1 MPWAI
6 FNRPSIQLSSLRGY
20 LQQQDDTLRV
30 DISHPYLEAARQ
42 IGLENYRLIS
52 ENTWCGEALYCSL
65 LFPER
70 RNLARDVFYRSL
82 DRDIRNSLPDFDTLA
97 GQLDVHLEE
106 WLAQLDFSDCS
117 LVGFTICFTQLPPAL
132 LAAGRIKKK
141 YPQIPIVLGGSTC
154 SPRIGSSLL
163 RVFPAIDFIING
175 EGEQP
180 LLRLC
185 RYLSGKRKHPGHNVQ
200 YRETGN
206 DRPQK
211 ESEGGIQND
220 EIQNLDL
227 LPLPDYDDY
236 FLELKNSGLSFIPLL
251 PLEFSRGCWW
261 NRCTFCNLNL
271 QWCGY
276 RNKSSTRVLQE
287 VDQLVAKYRCLDFA
301 FTDNSLP
308 PKEADRFFAATRK
321 MGKDLRFFGEIRTLN
336 NPEKYILYREGG
348 LNSVQVGI
356 ESFSNSLLKRMQ
368 KGVTVMDNIAAMKY
382 AVEAGIKL
390 DGNLILEFPGSTE
403 KEVEE
408 TLHVLDFVLPYRPLK
423 GAGFFLGHGS
433 PVWNDPKQFGLKT
446 VVHHPH
452 NRQLYPEHLL
462 ADLEMLIH
470 SFHGDRVAQRGMWK
484 PVREKIRLWSDFHA
498 QRKSG
503 QAPLSY
509 RRGVDFI
516 LIRQERPGQE
526 TLHHRLHG
534 LSQKIY
540 LACRRPVPIK
550 SLLREF
556 NSITEKQLLNFLADL
571 EQKRLLYIDRDSC
584 LALAVRE
591 RRIL

>member
-6 FNRPSIQLSSLRGY
+6 FNRPSIQLSTLRGY

-30 DISHPYLEAARQ
+30 DIRHPYLEAARK

-52 ENTWCGEALYCSL
+52 GNTWCGEALYCSL

-70 RNLARDVFYRSL
+70 RNRAGEVFHRSL
-82 DRDIRNSLPDFDTLA
+82 DRRTRSVLPDFDTLA
-97 GQLDVHLEE
+97 DQLDAHLEK

-117 LVGFTICFTQLPPAL
+117 LIGFTVCFSQLSPAL
-132 LAAGRIKKK
+132 LAAGRLKRKH
-141 YPQIPIVLGGSTC
+141 PQIPIVFGGSTC

-163 RVFPAIDFIING
+163 RAFPEIDFIING

-185 RYLSGKRKHPGHNVQ
+185 RYLSGERRHPGHNVLH
-200 YRETGN
+200 RETGRN
-206 DRPQK
+206 VPEQK
-211 ESEGGIQND
+211 NTGCIKND
-220 EIQNLDL
+220 EIRDLDS

-236 FLELKNSGLSFIPLL
+236 FLELKKSGLPFIPSL

-261 NRCTFCNLNL
+261 NKCTFCNLNL

-276 RNKSSTRVLQE
+276 RNKSNTRVLQE
-287 VDQLVAKYRCLDFA
+287 VERLVAKYRCLDFA

-321 MGKDLRFFGEIRTLN
+321 MNRELRFFGEIRTLN
-336 NPEKYILYREGG
+336 NPDKYILYREGG
-348 LNSVQVGI
+348 LSTVQVGI
-356 ESFSNSLLKRMQ
+356 ESFSDSLLKRMH
-368 KGVTVMDNIAAMKY
+368 KGVTVMDNVAAMKY

-408 TLHVLDFVLPYRPLK
+408 TLHVLDLVLPYRPLK

-433 PVWNDPKQFGLKT
+433 PVWNDPKQFGLKA
-446 VVHHPH
+446 VVHHPC

-462 ADLEMLIH
+462 PDLEMLIH
-470 SFHGDRVAQRGMWK
+470 SFRGDRIVQRRIWK
-484 PVREKIRLWSDFHA
+484 PVREKIRLWRDFHA
-498 QRKSG
+498 RRDSG
-503 QAPLSY
+503 QTPLSC
-509 RRGVDFI
+509 RRGNGFI
-516 LIRQERPGQE
+516 LIRQERPEHE

-540 LACRRPVPIK
+540 LSCCRPVPIK
-550 SLLREF
+550 TLLREF
-556 NSITEKQLLNFLADL
+556 NSITEKQLTNFLTDL
-571 EQKRLLYIDRDSC
+571 ERKRLLYRDKDTC
-584 LALAVRE
+584 LALAVRAK
-591 RRIL
+591 